1 MNKTEVVKIMQ
12 EELNGLELEVNNEKI
27 KFSQDKVSAIL
38 DAFENTCAKVG
49 EELEV
54 GESCFVS
61 CVKVSKK
68 EVAAKSGTSIL
79 RGEEVEWETP
89 AKIKVVLGTKKSF
102 EKEHEQEI

>member
-12 EELNGLELEVNNEKI
+12 EELKEVGLELN
-27 KFSQDKVSAIL
+27 QAKVLAIL
-38 DAFENTCAKVG
+38 DSFENTCAKVG

-102 EKEHEQEI
+102 EKLHEVEINE

>member
-12 EELNGLELEVNNEKI
+12 AEAKELGFDLTQIEVSNLLEV
-27 KFSQDKVSAIL
+27 
-38 DAFENTCAKVG
+38 FENTCAKVG

-68 EVAAKSGTSIL
+68 QVDARKGTSIL

-89 AKIKVVLGTKKSF
+89 AKTKLVLSTKDSF
-102 EKEHEQEI
+102 RKQHEIEL

>member
-12 EELNGLELEVNNEKI
+12 EELKEVGLELN
-27 KFSQDKVSAIL
+27 QAKVSAIL
-38 DAFENTCAKVG
+38 DAFENTCAAVG
-49 EELEV
+49 KELEV

-68 EVAAKSGTSIL
+68 EVTAKSGTSIL

-102 EKEHEQEI
+102 EKEHEQEL

>member
-12 EELNGLELEVNNEKI
+12 EELQEIGLELN
-27 KFSQDKVSAIL
+27 QAKVSAVL

-68 EVAAKSGTSIL
+68 QVAAKEGTSML
-79 RGEEVEWETP
+79 RGEEVEWSTP
-89 AKIKVVLGTKKSF
+89 AKIKVVLSTKKSF
-102 EKEHEQEI
+102 EKEHEVEI

>member
-12 EELNGLELEVNNEKI
+12 GELNELGLELN
-27 KFSQDKVSAIL
+27 QAKVSAIL
-38 DAFENTCAKVG
+38 DAFENTCAAVG

-54 GESCFVS
+54 GESAFVS

-68 EVAAKSGTSIL
+68 EVAAKSGKSIL

-102 EKEHEQEI
+102 EKEHEQEL